1 MTLFTPVGIKEFQ
14 FSSVIHAPIDERI
27 QQGGSN
33 ICKYLVKKKNLE
45 QLGYLDSI
53 SMF

>member
-1 MTLFTPVGIKEFQ
+1 MALFIPVGIKEFQ

-33 ICKYLVKKKNLE
+33 ICRYLVKNPNKN
-45 QLGYLDSI
+45 SRTA
-53 SMF
+53 